1 MADKNLVNDVINKGT
16 MLVLP
21 RMVLLGLYM

>member
-21 RMVLLGLYM
+21 RLVLLGLYM